1 MGFIQPGRSLK
12 KRKIKKSQSPH
23 VVQYAPPNKSIL
35 EKFPHELLYRVFV
48 LTGLKENNLSLTNKY
63 FNKVLSLNSRRIYN
77 TYWPGKRIL
86 LDIVDIHFTY
96 DLNQNINIP
105 KIKKKIQ
112 YYTSKIPGN
121 GNENLRNLKE
131 GIKVFEEISSAL
143 SADLFNY
150 KFISSEFLDL
160 FNLTKSHAL
169 EYNVILEEIKERPK
183 FIKEND
189 KALMKECK
197 RMNVSIPES
206 EDECDNM
213 ARMADQLFN
222 SNTPDIVPRDSSP
235 DNQENNNTN
244 KYSYATYTK
253 SPKLS
258 AKFYDNITQKRL
270 ILMSKMCHFGFIVE
284 DIDKLFINTIRS
296 FDRDDW
302 EMEYWRDS
310 FDVLLDLSKSV
321 IPTSAIIEGFE
332 SITAC
337 KPQNKQHYYTI
348 TNRLLE
354 LYFRED
360 QRNGVDD
367 SSIWYY
373 IVSTKNH
380 KYFDMIMNFAGKP
393 SNEILAL
400 MHT

>member
-23 VVQYAPPNKSIL
+23 VVQYVPPSKSIL
-35 EKFPHELLYRVFV
+35 EKLPHELLYRIFV

-63 FNKVLSLNSRRIYN
+63 FNKLLSLNHRPIDN
-77 TYWPGKRIL
+77 KYWPGKKIL

-105 KIKKKIQ
+105 KIRKKIQ
-112 YYTSKIPGN
+112 YYTSKIPGD

-131 GIKVFEEISSAL
+131 GIKVFEEISTAL

-160 FNLTKSHAL
+160 FDLTKSHAL
-169 EYNVILEEIKERPK
+169 EYSVILEEIKERPK
-183 FIKEND
+183 FIREND

-197 RMNVSIPES
+197 RLNVNIPES

-213 ARMADQLFN
+213 ARMADRLFN
-222 SNTPDIVPRDSSP
+222 SNTSDIVSRESSP
-235 DNQENNNTN
+235 DNQENNNAN

-253 SPKLS
+253 IPKFS
-258 AKFYDNITQKRL
+258 AKFYDNLTQKRL
-270 ILMSKMCHFGFIVE
+270 ILMSKMCHLGFFVE

-296 FDRDDW
+296 FDRNDW
-302 EMEYWRDS
+302 EMEHWRES

-321 IPTSAIIEGFE
+321 ISASAIIEGFE

-337 KPQNKQHYYTI
+337 KPHNKQHYYTI

-367 SSIWYY
+367 SNIWYY